1 MTTRASFYKKIISI
15 YKPRYILL
23 NAIIAVLYYAV
34 FQFLLHYGLHYGI
47 AFAFTNVPLYL
58 MYALV
63 ITSSVLFTVAI
74 YSLVH
79 NRKSKRLGALNGGV
93 GTAMPA
99 VGSFIAGCGCHGLAL
114 LALFSAV
121 ISTSEA
127 ISVVDFLQ
135 AYQVPLFAM
144 LIVLNLVLIVKNVSS
159 IRVKP

>member
-34 FQFLLHYGLHYGI
+34 FQFLLHYGI